1 MAFSEAIR
9 LVTIGLDQITGG
21 LRGLFVPILFQ
32 NDFLYFQFTDKIYYY
47 YIIFSFVIA
56 AILLVR
62 YIEKGKIGFYLSAIR
77 ENQDA
82 AETLGVNIVKY
93 KYIAMILSCSLAAI
107 GGTFYAQYFHYIQ
120 PDSIMTTSI
129 TFNLIL
135 FTVVGGIGTIQGPVI
150 GALLLY
156 PLTEV
161 LRYALRG
168 FIGIDL
174 VLYALLMITVI
185 MIAPSGASSV
195 LKKPYAKILE
205 KLPKRRHENAHT

>member
-1 MAFSEAIR
+1 
-9 LVTIGLDQITGG
+9 
-21 LRGLFVPILFQ
+21 
-32 NDFLYFQFTDKIYYY
+32 
-47 YIIFSFVIA
+47 
-56 AILLVR
+56 
-62 YIEKGKIGFYLSAIR
+62 
-77 ENQDA
+77 
-82 AETLGVNIVKY
+82 
-93 KYIAMILSCSLAAI
+93 
-107 GGTFYAQYFHYIQ
+107 
-120 PDSIMTTSI
+120 
-129 TFNLIL
+129 
-135 FTVVGGIGTIQGPVI
+135 VI